1 MYVSIGLLGLNF
13 DREERK
19 EKKIKI
25 GKKDWVICI
34 YYFVLGLVLI
44 MDFVS
49 YLFYLR
55 VGMDKRLFYLF

>member
-1 MYVSIGLLGLNF
+1 MYVSIGLLGLKF
-13 DREERK
+13 DKERK
-19 EKKIKI
+19 EKKLR
-25 GKKDWVICI
+25 KKDWVICI
-34 YYFVLGLVLI
+34 YWYFVLGLVLI

>member
-1 MYVSIGLLGLNF
+1 MYVSIGLLGLKF
-13 DREERK
+13 DKERI
-19 EKKIKI
+19 EKKLR
-25 GKKDWVICI
+25 KKDWVICI

>member
-1 MYVSIGLLGLNF
+1 MYVSIGLLGLKF
-13 DREERK
+13 DKERK
-19 EKKIKI
+19 EKKLR
-25 GKKDWVICI
+25 KKDWVICI
-34 YYFVLGLVLI
+34 YWYYVLGLVLI

>member
-1 MYVSIGLLGLNF
+1 MYVSVGLLGLKF
-13 DREERK
+13 DKERK
-19 EKKIKI
+19 EKKLR
-25 GKKDWVICI
+25 KKDWVICI
-34 YYFVLGLVLI
+34 YWYFVLGLVLI